1 MIERLLEPNS
11 TELPTCQCGSEM
23 RLRTVERRTADSQ
36 LKVFS
41 CADCEREMR
50 LMMWTSDVAA

>member
-11 TELPTCQCGSEM
+11 TELPACQCGSEM
-23 RLRTVERRTADSQ
+23 RLRAVERRAADSQ

-50 LMMWTSDVAA
+50 LMMWSTDLAE